1 MEKIEI
7 VDHYWKY
14 LLTEGKR
21 PKSVYAFAAELDME
35 EAEFYEHFSGFRVIE
50 KDYWESTILDTIAA
64 VESDDEFGDYPV
76 DQKLLAF
83 FFTYITHIQKH
94 RSRFAHYF
102 PKMSICDEK
111 SLASMKRAFQDFMKH
126 IVASGVAEGTFADRK
141 KLTDS
146 YDKLLWMHLL
156 AVIRFYL
163 HDESEGFQDTDAY
176 IEKSLKVGVQSAA
189 HGVLDSGLDFLRFM
203 AGKDDRLKKMSEMMS
218 KFISKH

>member
-1 MEKIEI
+1 MQKNEI

-21 PKSVYAFAAELDME
+21 PKSVYAFTSQLDME
-35 EAEFYEHFSGFRVIE
+35 EASFYEHFSSFNVIE
-50 KDYWESTILDTIAA
+50 RDYWESTVIETITA

-102 PKMSICDEK
+102 PKMSLCEEK
-111 SLASMKRAFQDFMKH
+111 ALAPMKHSFRNFMKY
-126 IVASGVAEGTFADRK
+126 IVASGVEEGTFSDRK
-141 KLTDS
+141 KLTES

-156 AVIRFYL
+156 AVIKFYL
-163 HDESEGFQDTDAY
+163 HDESDSFQDTDAF

-203 AGKDDRLKKMSEMMS
+203 VGKDERLKKMSEMMS
-218 KFISKH
+218 KFIPKN